1 MKQPE
6 DMMTL
11 CIITKALSGKF
22 GNNCVIMK
30 DKEESIIVHKANMSA
45 PVKILS
51 DHSQHSRTPDIAEI
65 PAH

>member
-6 DMMTL
+6 DIITL
-11 CIITKALSGKF
+11 CTITKAHSGKF

-30 DKEESIIVHKANMSA
+30 DKEDSIIVNEANMSA
-45 PVKILS
+45 QVKILS
-51 DHSQHSRTPDIAEI
+51 DHSRHSRTPDIAEI